1 MTIDERLEK
10 LTERHEAL
18 AQAMELNAS
27 LQRDHDQRVGQ
38 AIDALS
44 QAIGTLNQGV
54 ETLRQGVETLRKASK
69 PSVEGVETLASLHA
83 DNERRMGGMM
93 DAITRL
99 SNIVADHDIRLEG
112 LEGRP

>member
-54 ETLRQGVETLRKASK
+54 ETLRQGVETL
-69 PSVEGVETLASLHA
+69 ASLHA

>member
-27 LQRDHDQRVGQ
+27 LQRDHDQRTGRAIEALNQAVGTINQ
-38 AIDALS
+38 AV
-44 QAIGTLNQGV
+44 GTLNQAVGA
-54 ETLRQGVETLRKASK
+54 LNQ
-69 PSVEGVETLASLHA
+69 GVETLASLHA

-93 DAITRL
+93 EAITRL
-99 SNIVADHDIRLEG
+99 GNIVADHDIRLDN
-112 LEGRP
+112 LEGRA

>member
-27 LQRDHDQRVGQ
+27 LQRDHDQRMGQ
-38 AIDALS
+38 AIEALS
-44 QAIGTLNQGV
+44 QGI
-54 ETLRQGVETLRKASK
+54 
-69 PSVEGVETLASLHA
+69 ETLANVQA
-83 DNERRMGGMM
+83 NNERRIDKLVNLHAENERHMVGMM

-99 SNIVADHDIRLEG
+99 SNIVADHDIRLDN
-112 LEGRP
+112 LESRA